1 MNVDIEDVMYLKEVL
16 EEMPQ
21 ALFAEFTQLNDVLRI
36 CNEMIEEHI
45 YGGNNDERKNTSF

>member
-1 MNVDIEDVMYLKEVL
+1 MIDINDVMYLKEVL

-36 CNEMIEEHI
+36 CNEMIEEEI
-45 YGGNNDERKNTSF
+45 YGGKKDE

>member
-1 MNVDIEDVMYLKEVL
+1 MNLDINDVMYLKEVL

-36 CNEMIEEHI
+36 CNEMIEEEI
-45 YGGNNDERKNTSF
+45 YGGNKDE

>member
-1 MNVDIEDVMYLKEVL
+1 MNVDINDVMYLKEVL

-36 CNEMIEEHI
+36 CNEMIEEEI
-45 YGGNNDERKNTSF
+45 YGGKKDE

>member
-1 MNVDIEDVMYLKEVL
+1 MNVDINDVIYLKEVL

-36 CNEMIEEHI
+36 CNEMIEENVY
-45 YGGNNDERKNTSF
+45 YGGKKDE